1 MEGRWDGVHLQGQAE
16 LGWGGMYEGHRVG
29 RCGVGNGRHWEL
41 GRGWE
46 KIPVGLPRLGSP
58 GSCIPHLVFSILFL
72 GPCSCFPLY
81 FFALFIALF

>member
-46 KIPVGLPRLGSP
+46 KTRSQHREILLLLRRSACITASE
-58 GSCIPHLVFSILFL
+58 SC
-72 GPCSCFPLY
+72 
-81 FFALFIALF
+81 